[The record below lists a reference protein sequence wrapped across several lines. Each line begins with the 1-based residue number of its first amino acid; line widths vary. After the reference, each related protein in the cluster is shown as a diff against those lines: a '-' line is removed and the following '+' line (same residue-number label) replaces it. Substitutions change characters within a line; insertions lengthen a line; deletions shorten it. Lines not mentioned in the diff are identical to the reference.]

1 MDVDEKNPRQAT
13 IKSQVTESVD
23 DKNLAR
29 QVVWNAEVAQSNCT
43 DKILVQ
49 NLAVTVNAGTDA
61 WGRKKKQRAL
71 ISVTVTLGN
80 HFSSASKTDT
90 VDESTVH
97 YGILSKAILGRLQDD
112 SLMWMDTADLSI
124 AIAGIVRT
132 AAGSAPIFA
141 IETDVCYPKGS
152 MFGDGVGHQASIITA
167 TGVYSNVLYLKNIR
181 VPCLIGVNANERLK
195 KQPVVINLWVDC
207 VHASRVDD
215 YAALENSI
223 VQVRSARLAPSVS
236 Y

>member
-1 MDVDEKNPRQAT
+1 MDVDEKTPRQAT

-80 HFSSASKTDT
+80 H
-90 VDESTVH
+90 ESTVH
-97 YGILSKAILGRLQDD
+97 YGTLSKAIQGRLQDD

-223 VQVRSARLAPSVS
+223 VQVR
-236 Y
+236 